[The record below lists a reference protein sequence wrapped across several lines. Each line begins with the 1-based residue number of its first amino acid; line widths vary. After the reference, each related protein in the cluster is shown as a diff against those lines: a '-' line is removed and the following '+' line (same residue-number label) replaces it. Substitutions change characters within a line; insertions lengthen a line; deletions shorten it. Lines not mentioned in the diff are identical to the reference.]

1 MPVQDLHFTR
11 GDRIYNVINT
21 TLISLVLLVVAYPL
35 YFVVIASISDPVL
48 VATGKVNIIPVGLTF
63 DGYVRI
69 MGYSRIW
76 IGYRNTALYTLCGTA
91 LNITLTV
98 TAGYTLSRR
107 NLFGRRLLMGLLTFT
122 MYFSGGLV
130 PLYQVVL
137 KLNLINKPVV
147 MIILGAVSIYNVI
160 ITRTFFESF
169 LPEELRESAMV
180 DGCNDFRFFLK
191 IALPLATTIIAVL
204 VVFYAVGHWNQF
216 FNGIIFLRNRAYLP
230 LQVFLREILILD
242 QFGDTQQIMFD
253 ENATRNALIA
263 MSMKYGI
270 IIVSSLPVLVL
281 YPFMQKYFVKGVMIG
296 AVKG

>member
-1 MPVQDLHFTR
+1 MPVHNLNNTA
-11 GDRIYNVINT
+11 GDRLFNIVNT
-21 TLISLVLLVVAYPL
+21 GLISLILLVVLYPL
-35 YFVVIASISDPVL
+35 YFVIIASVSDPVQ
-48 VATGKVNIIPVGLTF
+48 VANGGVTLLPVQPNL

-69 MGYSRIW
+69 LGYSRIW
-76 IGYRNTALYTLCGTA
+76 IGYRNTALYTIFGTT
-91 LNITLTV
+91 LNILLTV
-98 TAGYTLSRR
+98 TAGYALSRR
-107 NLFGRRLLMGLLTFT
+107 NLYGRRLLMGILTFT
-122 MYFSGGLV
+122 MYFGGGLV

-169 LPEELRESAMV
+169 LPEEIRESAMV
-180 DGCNDFRFFLK
+180 DGCNDFRFFLR

-216 FNGIIFLRNRAYLP
+216 FNGIIFLRKREYLP

-242 QFGDTQQIMFD
+242 QFGDTQQVMFD

-270 IIVSSLPVLVL
+270 IIVSSLPVLML